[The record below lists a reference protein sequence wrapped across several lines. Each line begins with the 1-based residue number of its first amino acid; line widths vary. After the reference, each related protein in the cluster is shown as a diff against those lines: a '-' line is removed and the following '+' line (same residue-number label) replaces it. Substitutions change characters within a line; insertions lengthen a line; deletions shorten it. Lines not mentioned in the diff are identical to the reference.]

1 MINALQHVGQ
11 GVRDVDTTYEFYKRN
26 FGYKVKLNDLTVA
39 SKELEAV
46 LGSVETMR
54 MMMALNV
61 KGGGIL
67 ELIEHKSKP
76 ISSLP
81 EGNIYGHYGILEI
94 GYGVLNIEKVVSDF
108 QSRGVKML
116 TPIHEIDLGG
126 GRRWRYAYLKD
137 PDGLPLQLTEDL
149 LPGTPASAKA
159 EVHGV
164 SHVSIGVSN
173 LERSIAFYQS
183 TLEFDRLVCEFESL
197 VPEKNPAGSD
207 FLRMKMAILERSADV
222 RGPLAGLLPRGAVK
236 LIEIPAEKARH
247 IYEGRPW
254 GDVGCMEFCLDVS
267 DLLATIEVM
276 KEKGVEIYLP
286 PMEMS
291 MGTGSKGFLA
301 YIRDPDGT
309 TVEFVEVQSIFWLS
323 ATRFMRLAMPLL
335 RLYDRLSPG

>member
-11 GVRDVDTTYEFYKRN
+11 GVRDVDTSYHFYKRN
-26 FGYKVKLNDLTVA
+26 FGYKVKLNDITVA

-54 MMMALNV
+54 MMMAANV
-61 KGGGIL
+61 KGGGII

-76 ISSLP
+76 ITSLP
-81 EGNIYGHYGILEI
+81 EDDIYSHCGILEI
-94 GYGVLNIEKVVSDF
+94 GYKVIDIERVVSDF
-108 QSRGVKML
+108 QSRGIEML
-116 TPIHEIDLGG
+116 TPIHEIELGG
-126 GRRWRYAYLKD
+126 GRRWRTAYLKD

-149 LPGTPASAKA
+149 QPGTPTPAKA

-164 SHVSIGVSN
+164 SHVGIGVSD
-173 LERSIAFYQS
+173 LTQSTSFYQS
-183 TLEFDRLVCEFESL
+183 VLEFDRLLCEFESI
-197 VPEKNPAGSD
+197 VPETDPGGEP
-207 FLRMKMAILERSADV
+207 LRMKTALLERSADAS
-222 RGPLAGLLPRGAVK
+222 GPLAGLLPRGAVK
-236 LIEIPAEKARH
+236 LIQIPAGPGRH
-247 IYEGRPW
+247 IYDGRLW

-267 DLLATIEVM
+267 DLLGTVALM
-276 KEKGVEIYLP
+276 KEKGVEIHLP

-323 ATRFMRLAMPLL
+323 SSRFMRLAMPLL

>member
-11 GVRDVDTTYEFYKRN
+11 GVRDVDTSYDFYKRN

-54 MMMALNV
+54 MMMAANV
-61 KGGGIL
+61 KGGGII

-76 ISSLP
+76 ITSLP
-81 EGNIYGHYGILEI
+81 ENDIYGHCGILEV
-94 GYGVLNIEKVVSDF
+94 GYKVLDIEGVVSDF
-108 QSRGVKML
+108 RSRGIEIL

-126 GRRWRYAYLKD
+126 GRRWRTAYLKD

-149 LPGTPASAKA
+149 MAGTPASAKA

-164 SHVSIGVSN
+164 SHVGIGVSD
-173 LERSIAFYQS
+173 LERSISFYQS
-183 TLEFDRLVCEFESL
+183 VLEFDRLVCEFESM
-197 VPEKNPAGSD
+197 VPETDSGGDP
-207 FLRMKMAILERSADV
+207 LRMKTALLERSVDAS
-222 RGPLAGLLPRGAVK
+222 GPLAGLLPRGAVK
-236 LIEIPAEKARH
+236 LIQVPAGPGSH
-247 IYEGRPW
+247 IYDGRLW

-267 DLLATIEVM
+267 DLLGTVAVM
-276 KEKGVEIYLP
+276 KEKGVGIYLP

-323 ATRFMRLAMPLL
+323 SARFMRLAMPLL

>member
-11 GVRDVDTTYEFYKRN
+11 GVRNVDTTYAFYRRN
-26 FGYKVKLNDLTVA
+26 FGYKIKLNDLTVA

-54 MMMALNV
+54 MMMAANV
-61 KGGGIL
+61 KGGGII

-76 ISSLP
+76 ITSLP
-81 EGNIYGHYGILEI
+81 DEDLYSRCGILEI
-94 GYGVLNIEKVVSDF
+94 GYGVMNIDKVVSDF
-108 QSRGVKML
+108 QARDIRML
-116 TPIHEIDLGG
+116 TPIHEIDLGH
-126 GRRWRYAYLKD
+126 GRRWRTAHLKD

-149 LPGTPASAKA
+149 LPGAQSPAKA

-164 SHVSIGVSN
+164 SHVGIGISD
-173 LERSIAFYQS
+173 LERSISFYQKV
-183 TLEFDRLVCEFESL
+183 LEFNRLVCEFEGI
-197 VPEKNPAGSD
+197 VPEKDPVSGD
-207 FLRMKMAILERSADV
+207 FVRRKMVLLERSADAS
-222 RGPLAGLLPRGAVK
+222 GPLAGLLPRGTVK
-236 LIEIPAEKARH
+236 LIEIPAGGGRH
-247 IYEGRPW
+247 IYEGRLW

-267 DLLATIEVM
+267 DLLATVAVM

-309 TVEFVEVQSIFWLS
+309 TVEFVEVRSIFWLS
-323 ATRFMRLAMPLL
+323 STRFMRLALPLL